1 MSATPE
7 AQGLLVSVPGL
18 KIGRLRARYKR
29 FFADIETGAL
39 DTAETITAHCPNG
52 GKILGLLDPGTP
64 ALYADVDSPTA
75 KLRYRLEALRQG
87 DTWAGVNT
95 QRPNRL
101 IPLAIAAGAIPEL
114 SGYTTIRPEVK
125 YGVNSRIDLL
135 ATGHDSHPDTYIEI
149 KNCHMSRTPG
159 LAEFPDCE
167 AARSTKHMYELI
179 EMVKAGFRAVVVVCV
194 QRNDVDRFDAA
205 RDCDPD
211 FGRAYDAARA
221 AGVEIIAVSFEISQD
236 GWRFDKAL
244 EVV

>member
-1 MSATPE
+1 MG
-7 AQGLLVSVPGL
+7 QLLSVPGL

-29 FFADIETGAL
+29 FFADIDAGAL

-52 GKILGLLDPGTP
+52 GKILGLLDAGTL

-75 KLRYRLEALRQG
+75 KLRFRLEALQQG

-95 QRPNRL
+95 QRPNKL
-101 IPLAIAAGAIPEL
+101 IPLAIAAGLIPEL
-114 SGYTTIRPEVK
+114 SGYATIRPEVK
-125 YGVNSRIDLL
+125 YGVNSRIDLF
-135 ATGHDSHPDTYIEI
+135 ASGHADHADTYIEI
-149 KNCHMSRTPG
+149 KNCHFSRRPG
-159 LAEFPDCE
+159 LAEFPDCG

-179 EMVKAGFRAVVVVCV
+179 EMVKAGFRAVVVICV

-205 RDCDPD
+205 RDCDPN

-236 GWRFDKAL
+236 GWRFHKAL
-244 EVV
+244 EIV